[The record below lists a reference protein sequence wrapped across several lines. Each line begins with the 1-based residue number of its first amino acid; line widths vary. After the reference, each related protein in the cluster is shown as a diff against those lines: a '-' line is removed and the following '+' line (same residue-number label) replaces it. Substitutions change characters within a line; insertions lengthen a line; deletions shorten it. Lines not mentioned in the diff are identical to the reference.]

1 MVYFIYIIYGV
12 PYLNLVFS
20 TIHESLCLH
29 DVLSSITACHL
40 HIQASEHE
48 EISYPSD
55 DRPIAVR
62 QAQCEAQIFTYL
74 TLGYALKTIVKTLGI
89 SPHTE
94 WSIERLNVLTYEL
107 YV

>member
-1 MVYFIYIIYGV
+1 MVFLISILCFQPFTNHYASMTFCRRSRRVTSIFK
-12 PYLNLVFS
+12 PLS
-20 TIHESLCLH
+20 MRKSLPI
-29 DVLSSITACHL
+29 DR
-40 HIQASEHE
+40 
-48 EISYPSD
+48 D

-62 QAQCEAQIFTYL
+62 QAQCEVQIFTYL

-94 WSIERLNVLTYEL
+94 WSIERNVLTYEL